1 MRVSHESDDEGE
13 GEDIFASLFN
23 EVEALLPEKKA
34 ARRATPEKKAAR
46 QATPENRAPSEWVD
60 RPVWRVSAYVARM
73 RLVTCAACASTASE
87 CEGVYREERLIRDPA
102 TRILTLV
109 ATMPQA
115 DDPIPRLF
123 ERTELTAPMCAECAN
138 SFGFHAD

>member
-1 MRVSHESDDEGE
+1 MRVNHESDDEGE

-34 ARRATPEKKAAR
+34 ARR
-46 QATPENRAPSEWVD
+46 ATPENRAPSEWVD